1 MFRKGGFSVKSP
13 RKALILFV
21 AFLSLYAIW
30 PIKDLYA
37 AQLTQFFI
45 SGEKSSY
52 LIAGKEYSIFFDSDK
67 AATTAVNT
75 HLEYSVGNGGI
86 WNYLSSL
93 PTDSKRCYNGCFW
106 VPIDPQLTTAKFR
119 LGADF
124 IPLIGG
130 RTYSEKTV
138 GPYKILQPADP
149 TDLTATSNDDGTVTL
164 KWNDNSNME
173 SYYQITRSGPD
184 GTKKFNVNDTMDHVG
199 PLNYVDKQTNQEKTT
214 FYVYSLSVV
223 IDKYDLPEDLQPGTL
238 NVFAKTKVPIRPA
251 DKFKDIPIIIPSDK
265 TGIDPN
271 AKFLEKY
278 NLNIVDFDKVA
289 SSRLNLNKNS
299 LELKTGESETLT
311 ATITPS
317 NAANQK
323 VTWSSNNIQVA
334 EVDSNGKVTAKSPG
348 VAKISV
354 QTENKVLVDTCT
366 VNVHPKSDLPAPDTV
381 TVTFK
386 DIVGHKA
393 NAEIT
398 NAVALGI
405 VSGYPDGTFR
415 PDANVTRAEFATMLM
430 KALKPTVT
438 VAGQTLS
445 FADLE
450 NIGIWAIQ
458 YVAQAVQL
466 EIINGYDDFTFRP
479 NANITHAEMIA
490 MVIRASG
497 LKTGNVQ
504 QTGFTDDVDIPN
516 WAKPAVS
523 KAEETGIIIVGG
535 LPDNKFVPQMQS
547 TRSEAVSAI
556 VRMLKI
562 KK

>member
-1 MFRKGGFSVKSP
+1 
-13 RKALILFV
+13 
-21 AFLSLYAIW
+21 
-30 PIKDLYA
+30 
-37 AQLTQFFI
+37 
-45 SGEKSSY
+45 
-52 LIAGKEYSIFFDSDK
+52 
-67 AATTAVNT
+67 
-75 HLEYSVGNGGI
+75 
-86 WNYLSSL
+86 
-93 PTDSKRCYNGCFW
+93 
-106 VPIDPQLTTAKFR
+106 
-119 LGADF
+119 
-124 IPLIGG
+124 
-130 RTYSEKTV
+130 
-138 GPYKILQPADP
+138 
-149 TDLTATSNDDGTVTL
+149 
-164 KWNDNSNME
+164 
-173 SYYQITRSGPD
+173 
-184 GTKKFNVNDTMDHVG
+184 
-199 PLNYVDKQTNQEKTT
+199 
-214 FYVYSLSVV
+214 
-223 IDKYDLPEDLQPGTL
+223 
-238 NVFAKTKVPIRPA
+238 
-251 DKFKDIPIIIPSDK
+251 
-265 TGIDPN
+265 
-271 AKFLEKY
+271 
-278 NLNIVDFDKVA
+278 
-289 SSRLNLNKNS
+289 
-299 LELKTGESETLT
+299 
-311 ATITPS
+311 
-317 NAANQK
+317 
-323 VTWSSNNIQVA
+323 
-334 EVDSNGKVTAKSPG
+334 
-348 VAKISV
+348 
-354 QTENKVLVDTCT
+354 

-386 DIVGHKA
+386 DIVGHEA

-504 QTGFTDDVDIPN
+504 QTGFTDDADIPN